1 MRKQFKKE
9 RKKERMWFRSI
20 SLLFLLLLV
29 PSLGLT
35 LDGTLLLSFKY
46 SILDDPLSV
55 LDNWNYEDQTPCLWK
70 GVICAQVQSSFGIP
84 EMYRVVSL
92 VLPNSKLLGSV
103 PEELGLIQHLRTLDL
118 SNNFLNGTLPTSLFN
133 ASQLQVLSLSG
144 NAISGG
150 LPQFNAADQRSL
162 RHLNLSTNALSGN
175 LPGNL
180 SSLQN
185 LTVVSLRSNF
195 FSGTIPGGF
204 QFVEELDLSENLLN
218 GSLPDDFGG
227 ERLKYLNL
235 SSNKFSGFVSPDFA
249 KKIPA
254 NVTIDV
260 SFNNLTG
267 EIPESMA
274 LSNQKT
280 ESFKGNLE
288 LCGKPLKKLCTIPST
303 LSGGPPNTSTTNGSS
318 PAIAAI
324 PKTFDTAPL
333 QSNSPG
339 TTTTN
344 TPQAQTQHKLK
355 PGTIVGIVIGDLAGV
370 GVLAILSLYMY
381 RLKKKKLDSDKAS
394 KGISFSA
401 DNQPKKSNDSQ
412 ESQLSVAKDTTT
424 TTTICSCLKIINR
437 EGTSEG
443 SCCSSSSSSD
453 SDENN
458 VNNIESQQDINVK
471 DNKERSLVMIDGE
484 TELELETLLK
494 ASAYILGSSGASIV
508 YKAVLDNGTSFA
520 VRRIGEGGVEKLKE
534 FEHQVKAIAKLRHPN
549 LVRIRGFYWGDDE
562 KLVIHDYISNGS
574 LANSGYSKSLFHLF
588 KHQLT
593 SFFFVPKQDFFFL
606 LVQIHPS
613 YRVLSS
619 FLFRSREE
627 YSLLFAVH
635 FTRRY

>member
-1 MRKQFKKE
+1 
-9 RKKERMWFRSI
+9 MWFRSI

-133 ASQLQVLSLSG
+133 ASQLQVLSLSA

-150 LPQFNAADQRSL
+150 LPQFSAADQRSL
-162 RHLNLSTNALSGN
+162 RLLNLSTNALSGN

-303 LSGGPPNTSTTNGSS
+303 LSGGPPNTSTTNSSS

-324 PKTFDTAPL
+324 PKTFNTAPL

-381 RLKKKKLDSDKAS
+381 HLKKKKLDSDKAS

-437 EGTSEG
+437 EETSEG
-443 SCCSSSSSSD
+443 SCCSSSNSSD

-593 SFFFVPKQDFFFL
+593 SFFLFQNKIFFFL

>member
-1 MRKQFKKE
+1 
-9 RKKERMWFRSI
+9 MWFRSI

-70 GVICAQVQSSFGIP
+70 GVLCAQVQSPFGIP

-103 PEELGLIQHLRTLDL
+103 PEELGLIHHLRTLDL
-118 SNNFLNGTLPTSLFN
+118 SNNFLNGTLPISLFN

-150 LPQFNAADQRSL
+150 LPQFSAADQRNL
-162 RHLNLSTNALSGN
+162 RILNLSTNSLSGN

-185 LTVVSLRSNF
+185 LTVVSFRSNS

-235 SSNKFSGFVSPDFA
+235 SSNKFSGLVSPDFA

-254 NVTIDV
+254 NVTIDL

-303 LSGGPPNTSTTNGSS
+303 LSGGPPNTSSTNGSS

-324 PKTFDTAPL
+324 PKTFDTHPV
-333 QSNSPG
+333 QSNWPG

-344 TPQAQTQHKLK
+344 APQGQTQHKLK
-355 PGTIVGIVIGDLAGV
+355 PGTIVGIVVGDLVGV

-381 RLKKKKLDSDKAS
+381 QLKKKKLDSDNAS
-394 KGISFSA
+394 KVISFSA

-412 ESQLSVAKDTTT
+412 ESQLSVSKDTTT
-424 TTTICSCLKIINR
+424 TSTICSCLKIIDR
-437 EGTSEG
+437 EETSEG
-443 SCCSSSSSSD
+443 SVCSSSSSD

-520 VRRIGEGGVEKLKE
+520 VRRIGEGRVEKLKD
-534 FEHQVKAIAKLRHPN
+534 FEHQIKAIAKLRHPN

-574 LANSGYSKSLFHLF
+574 LANSGYSKSLFHPF
-588 KHQLT
+588 KHHWKLT
-593 SFFFVPKQDFFFL
+593 FFFFF

-619 FLFRSREE
+619 FLFRSR
-627 YSLLFAVH
+627 L
-635 FTRRY
+635 TRRIFTAFGRSFHKKKLIF